1 MYDPLIIFLYNF
13 KTIFGENYLIVNIY
27 QVFRLG
33 HCDSEQNCFVSHK
46 RGRTRHLVYVSMT
59 IILRSMIDKKS
70 LLRWAMLGNFRGTSQ
85 YSV

>member
-13 KTIFGENYLIVNIY
+13 KTIFGENYLIVHIY

-46 RGRTRHLVYVSMT
+46 RRRTRHLVYVSMT
-59 IILRSMIDKKS
+59 IIFAIDD
-70 LLRWAMLGNFRGTSQ
+70 RQEVVIEMDNAR
-85 YSV
+85 